1 MREIAKF
8 LGRYFKG
15 DSGIWTVMVLLSL
28 VSMAAIYS
36 ATGLLAYRYRSG
48 HVAYYV
54 LRHGGLLLVSWA
66 VMFCFH
72 RIKYTRFARL
82 SVFAYPVV
90 IVLLIYALTLGEIN
104 GANRWVRILGFS
116 FQPSEL
122 AKVVLV
128 AFLSRQL
135 TVKQRVIAEK
145 GTYWRLLIPA
155 MLVIMLIFFDN
166 LSTALLLTLT
176 CFILMVVGGVPKK
189 RLWGTVGAGMVALA
203 VFFGILFLLPE
214 EKLPGRGRFLT
225 WKHRIENFAGKN
237 ADAEN
242 NASNYQADQAKIAV
256 AGGKIFGKGPGNS
269 TQRNFVPHPYSDYVY
284 ALIIEEYGVIGALA
298 ILVLYL
304 WLLRRGMNIAKRCKG
319 LFGSC
324 LVMGL
329 TFMLTLQALVNMGVA
344 VGFFPVTG
352 QPLPFVSMGGT
363 SGLFT
368 GMALGMI
375 QSVAVAVNE
384 QEAGEAEAPKQLI

>member
-8 LGRYFKG
+8 LGKYFKG

-36 ATGLLAYRYRSG
+36 ATGLLAYRYHSG

-54 LRHGGLLLVSWA
+54 LRHGGLLLVSWV

-82 SVFAYPVV
+82 SVLAYPIV
-90 IVLLIYALTLGEIN
+90 IVLLIYALMLGEIN

-116 FQPSEL
+116 FQPSEF

-128 AFLSRQL
+128 AFMSRQL
-135 TVKQRVIAEK
+135 TIRQSVITEK
-145 GTYWRLLIPA
+145 STYWRLLIFALP
-155 MLVIMLIFFDN
+155 VILLIFFDN
-166 LSTALLLTLT
+166 LSTAMLLTLT
-176 CFILMVVGGVPKK
+176 CFILMVVGGVPQK
-189 RLWGTVGAGMVALA
+189 RLWATVGVGMAAL
-203 VFFGILFLLPE
+203 VLFVGILFLPPE
-214 EKLPGRGRFLT
+214 NKLPGRFST
-225 WKHRIENFAGKN
+225 WKHRIENFAGSDTN
-237 ADAEN
+237 VEN
-242 NASNYQADQAKIAV
+242 NSSNYQADQAKIAV
-256 AGGKIFGKGPGNS
+256 ASGKVLGKGPGNS

-284 ALIIEEYGVIGALA
+284 ALIIEEYGVAGGLV

-363 SGLFT
+363 SSLFT

-375 QSVAVAVNE
+375 QSVALAVNE
-384 QEAGEAEAPKQLI
+384 REKREAEALGAA